1 VRRPWLI
8 DGNLFVQFGIV
19 NDAGI
24 YSHGTQAGGIGTDVS
39 QRECI
44 QVHMAADT
52 GQLFIGKS
60 LIGGLTE
67 KWSMALTRRVNKS
80 DGSFGGV
87 VAVSLDPHY
96 LANFYR
102 QIDLGKYG
110 IVALIGADSSMRARR
125 QGDEV
130 SYGQDLTGS
139 AVMKAAFEQVNGT
152 TANVARVDGVKRLYS
167 FRKVGD
173 YPLWIFV
180 ASGEEEALADTN
192 KRAHLY
198 RWFGGILS
206 LLILGF
212 SLTITRDIARR
223 KKAET
228 RLANSE
234 MQLRT
239 IIENEPDCIKIV
251 DAEGRLTFMNPA
263 GLAMIEANDL
273 SQVKGLPVLDVIA
286 PEFQNEY
293 ADLHKR
299 VIKGESAQMEYQ
311 VVGLQGGRRWL
322 ETHAVAMQSQGEVLH
337 LAITRDIQQK
347 KKYEAELEQHYKH
360 LEELVAIRT
369 AELSQAC
376 DAAEAAS
383 CAKSTFLANMSHEL
397 RTPMNGVM
405 GMVDMALRRATD
417 PQQIDWLNKSKSS
430 AQHLLAVINDILN
443 ISKIEA
449 GRLTLES
456 IHFTFGE
463 MLENLLSLLGHKATE
478 KQIKLLVDM
487 PPEVPSQVFL
497 GDPLRLGQIL
507 INLTGN
513 ALKFTDHGSITVRIL
528 LLEDAPKDVLLR
540 IEVADTGIGISAED
554 QQRLF
559 TTFEQADGSMTRK
572 YGGTGLGL
580 AISKRLVQLMG
591 GEIGVESV
599 PGQGSTFWFT
609 VRLARAKMS
618 SCLHRRL
625 PGGLPICVC
634 AKNMP
639 VPASCSPKMS
649 RSIRKFRVA
658 CWKMPASLSIWPMMA
673 CWPSNWPN
681 KTPMR

>member
-1 VRRPWLI
+1 
-8 DGNLFVQFGIV
+8 
-19 NDAGI
+19 
-24 YSHGTQAGGIGTDVS
+24 
-39 QRECI
+39 
-44 QVHMAADT
+44 
-52 GQLFIGKS
+52 
-60 LIGGLTE
+60 
-67 KWSMALTRRVNKS
+67 MALTRRVNKS

-239 IIENEPDCIKIV
+239 IIENEPDAAK
-251 DAEGRLTFMNPA
+251 E
-263 GLAMIEANDL
+263 
-273 SQVKGLPVLDVIA
+273 
-286 PEFQNEY
+286 
-293 ADLHKR
+293 
-299 VIKGESAQMEYQ
+299 
-311 VVGLQGGRRWL
+311 
-322 ETHAVAMQSQGEVLH
+322 
-337 LAITRDIQQK
+337 
-347 KKYEAELEQHYKH
+347 
-360 LEELVAIRT
+360 
-369 AELSQAC
+369 
-376 DAAEAAS
+376 AAEAAS
-383 CAKSTFLANMSHEL
+383 RAKSTFLANMSHEL

-430 AQHLLAVINDILN
+430 AQHLLAVINDILD

-449 GRLTLES
+449 DRLTLET
-456 IHFTFGE
+456 IHFKFGE
-463 MLENLLSLLGHKATE
+463 VLENLLSLLGHKAQE
-478 KQIKLLVDM
+478 KQIKLLVDLE
-487 PPEVPSQVFL
+487 PEVPRRYSWATR
-497 GDPLRLGQIL
+497 LRLGQIL
-507 INLTGN
+507 LNLTGN
-513 ALKFTDHGSITVRIL
+513 ALKFTDHGLDHRACPAAGRQPGRTSCC
-528 LLEDAPKDVLLR
+528 A
-540 IEVADTGIGISAED
+540 
-554 QQRLF
+554 
-559 TTFEQADGSMTRK
+559 
-572 YGGTGLGL
+572 
-580 AISKRLVQLMG
+580 SKW
-591 GEIGVESV
+591 
-599 PGQGSTFWFT
+599 PT
-609 VRLARAKMS
+609 
-618 SCLHRRL
+618 
-625 PGGLPICVC
+625 
-634 AKNMP
+634 
-639 VPASCSPKMS
+639 PASALPRKTRNACSLPSS
-649 RSIRKFRVA
+649 R
-658 CWKMPASLSIWPMMA
+658 PMG
-673 CWPSNWPN
+673 
-681 KTPMR
+681 R